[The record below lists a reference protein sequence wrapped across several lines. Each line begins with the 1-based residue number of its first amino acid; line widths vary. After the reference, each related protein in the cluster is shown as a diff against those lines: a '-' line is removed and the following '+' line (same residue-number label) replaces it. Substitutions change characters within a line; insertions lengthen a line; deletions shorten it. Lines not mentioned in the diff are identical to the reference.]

1 MTYRSESQKPRIKI
15 ADQIFLASS
24 YRMDRMEAEA
34 LEAERTADRLTSELE
49 YLGEAYYVR
58 NGDA

>member
-1 MTYRSESQKPRIKI
+1 MTYLEESRRLRIKI

-34 LEAERTADRLTSELE
+34 LEAERTADRLTSELD

-58 NGDA
+58 YG